1 LLVHAYATRVPT
13 DLAGQGMHVKTSTW
27 NAKSVSRC
35 DRLVAGG
42 RREVYFFYALVAL
55 LIHLPT
61 EKQ

>member
-1 LLVHAYATRVPT
+1 
-13 DLAGQGMHVKTSTW
+13 MHVKTSTW

-35 DRLVAGG
+35 DCPVAAGG
-42 RREVYFFYALVAL
+42 REVYFFYALVAL